1 MRKSKSFSLDKGLF
15 LSFIFFIFFGLVHIY
30 SSSYIF
36 ALEKYGNPLYFFNKQ
51 VVFTLVSL
59 VVFYITIKLPWQV
72 VVRFSSLA
80 FFIILFLLAL
90 TLVPSIGVKVGGAR
104 RWLSLPLFNI
114 EPVEFFKIIMVFY
127 FARLLSFKDW
137 MENKK
142 TIAIQVGL
150 FFTPLIILLLQPDFG
165 SVVIYLVVFFA
176 LLFVSPIKLRWILL
190 SVVTALVSL
199 FTLIIIEPY
208 RLKRLQ
214 AVLDPWSDPYGK
226 GFQLIQSLLAF
237 YSGSWLGK
245 GLGEG
250 QSKLFFLPEAHTD
263 FTLAVLGEEI
273 GFVGVSFFIS
283 LYTYIIYKGFVI
295 AYQSKDI
302 YQSYVATGLTVVF
315 GLGVYLNIAI
325 ELGLLPPKGLSLAF
339 LSYGGSHLLA
349 NSIIIAILL
358 NIDKATKKA
367 RYKKA
372 WG

>member
-1 MRKSKSFSLDKGLF
+1 MRKVKTFPLDKGLL

-36 ALEKYGNPLYFFNKQ
+36 ALEKYENPLYFFNKQ
-51 VVFTLVSL
+51 LVFTIISL
-59 VVFYITIKLPWQV
+59 IVFYVSINIPWKFI
-72 VVRFSSLA
+72 VRISPWV
-80 FFIILFLLAL
+80 FFFILFLLVL
-90 TLVPSIGVKVGGAR
+90 TVIPEIGSKVGGAR
-104 RWLSLPLFNI
+104 RWIKFSVFSV
-114 EPVEFFKIIMVFY
+114 EPVEFFKVIMVFY

-137 MENKK
+137 IQNKK
-142 TIAIQVGL
+142 TIGIQIFL
-150 FFTPLIILLLQPDFG
+150 FFSPLVILLMQPDFG
-165 SVVIYLVVFFA
+165 SLVIYLVVFFS
-176 LLFVSPIKLRWILL
+176 LLFISPIKLRWILI
-190 SVVTALVSL
+190 SIFTAIIGLL
-199 FTLIIIEPY
+199 TLIIIEPY

-237 YSGSWLGK
+237 YSGSWFGK
-245 GLGEG
+245 GFGEG

-263 FTLAVLGEEI
+263 FSLAVLGEEL
-273 GFVGVSFFIS
+273 GFFGVSFFIA
-283 LYTYIIYKGFVI
+283 LYTYIIYKGFLI
-295 AYQSKDI
+295 AFRSKDI
-302 YQSYVATGLTVVF
+302 YKSYVATGLTVVF

-358 NIDKATKKA
+358 NIDRTNKKEI
-367 RYKKA
+367 YKKA

>member
-1 MRKSKSFSLDKGLF
+1 MRKAKTFPLDKGLL

-36 ALEKYGNPLYFFNKQ
+36 ALEEYGNPLYFFNKQ
-51 VVFTLVSL
+51 LSFTIISL
-59 VVFYITIKLPWQV
+59 IAFYITVSIPWKL
-72 VVRFSSLA
+72 VVRLSPWV
-80 FFIILFLLAL
+80 FFLILFLLVL
-90 TLVPSIGVKVGGAR
+90 TLVPGIGVKVGGAR
-104 RWLSLPLFNI
+104 RWLRFAFLSV

-137 MENKK
+137 AENKK
-142 TIAIQVGL
+142 TIGIQVFL
-150 FFTPLIILLLQPDFG
+150 FFSPLVILLIQPDFG
-165 SVVIYLVVFFA
+165 SLVIYLVVFFS
-176 LLFVSPIKLRWILL
+176 LLFVSPIKLRWILI
-190 SVVTALVSL
+190 SVLTALAGL

-237 YSGSWLGK
+237 YSGSWFGK
-245 GLGEG
+245 GFGEG

-263 FTLAVLGEEI
+263 FTLAVLGEEL
-273 GFVGVSFFIS
+273 GFFGVSFFIT

-295 AYQSKDI
+295 AFQSKEV
-302 YQSYVATGLTVVF
+302 YRSYVATGLTVVF

-358 NIDKATKKA
+358 NIDRTNKKEI
-367 RYKKA
+367 YKKA